1 MSAMARV
8 HFTENLR
15 RHIDCPPRDA
25 GGATLREVLDAAF
38 IDSPAL
44 RGYILDEQGRLRQ
57 HIVVFIDGEASLDR
71 VMLSDPLGPDAQV
84 YVMQALSG
92 G

>member
-1 MSAMARV
+1 MARV

-25 GGATLREVLDAAF
+25 EGATLREVLDAAF
-38 IDSPAL
+38 VESPAL

-57 HIVVFIDGEASLDR
+57 HIVVFIDGQASLDR
-71 VMLSDPLGPDAQV
+71 TLLTDPVGEDAQV